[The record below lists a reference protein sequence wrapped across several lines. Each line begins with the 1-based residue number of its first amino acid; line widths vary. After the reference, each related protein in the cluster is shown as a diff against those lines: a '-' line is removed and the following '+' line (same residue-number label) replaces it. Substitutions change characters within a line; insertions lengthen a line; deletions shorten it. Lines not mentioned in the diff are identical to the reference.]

1 MQKLAKISKNWQKLA
16 KFLKVVTFRIL
27 PIINSVLFFQ
37 TKFTSEKQEFQ
48 RNKNLNLC
56 YYYMKY
62 LNYRE
67 TLYSMY
73 DHYSSLILFKN
84 NII

>member
-1 MQKLAKISKNWQKLA
+1 MYDLGESFVNKQCTDFYKFADDGTAKVSG
-16 KFLKVVTFRIL
+16 VTL
-27 PIINSVLFFQ
+27 QYSLV
-37 TKFTSEKQEFQ
+37 KQEFQ

-73 DHYSSLILFKN
+73 DHYSSLILFQKEAE
-84 NII
+84 